1 MSFLASFFTAF
12 HCITWYMFVSCTRKG
27 KMNTGVAVCY
37 TVLIA
42 LYVIVASILVVIEN
56 H

>member
-1 MSFLASFFTAF
+1 MSFLALFFKAF
-12 HCITWYMFVSCTRKG
+12 HCITWYMFVSRTRKG
-27 KMNTGVAVCY
+27 KMDTGVAVCY

-56 H
+56 Y

>member
-1 MSFLASFFTAF
+1 MSFLASFFTTF
-12 HCITWYMFVSCTRKG
+12 HCITWYMFVRRTREG
-27 KMNTGVAVCY
+27 TLNTGVAVCY
-37 TVLIA
+37 TVLIV